1 VAYIFIVIFELL
13 PLEKTFLYH
22 ISINEEQTP
31 QVGSCAWFVLSG
43 KSLHYLYYLYCFMR
57 RIGIMR
63 NVDFTPLYRSAIGF
77 DRLFNQMEKNVS
89 NANTGYPP
97 YNIEQQD
104 DNRYRITMAVAG
116 FAEEQLEITQQ
127 QNKLI
132 VRGIRESEKEE
143 RQYLYQGIA
152 ERDFERKF
160 QLADY
165 VKVIDAQMVNGLL
178 HIDLEREI
186 PEEQQPR
193 KIAINGRRIVDGE

>member
-1 VAYIFIVIFELL
+1 
-13 PLEKTFLYH
+13 
-22 ISINEEQTP
+22 
-31 QVGSCAWFVLSG
+31 
-43 KSLHYLYYLYCFMR
+43 
-57 RIGIMR
+57 MR
-63 NVDFTPLYRSAIGF
+63 NLDFTPLYRSAIGF

-89 NANTGYPP
+89 NTNAGYPP

-104 DNRYRITMAVAG
+104 ENHYRITMAVAG
-116 FAEEQLEITQQ
+116 FAEEQLDITQQ

-132 VRGIRESEKEE
+132 VRGTREATQDE

-165 VKVIDAQMVNGLL
+165 VKVIGAGMENGLL

-186 PEEQQPR
+186 PEEQKPR
-193 KIAINGRRIVDGE
+193 KIAINGRNLLENE